1 MDVWLS
7 SLGPFEA
14 VWSSLLL
21 NLDFTAAAASG
32 LGTRLYL
39 STQRGSSG
47 GSSAEVCDRGQPNWP
62 WLRRSPAPSSGRRGR
77 RGSGRRIMPA
87 AALAA
92 PVKPKE
98 TVKNPVGSTFS
109 PESNSLVPKRDGED
123 VQVCYVMLSFWSFV
137 KRCHLSLQL
146 VFSSSSP
153 SLCNRESCQRE
164 EDTLSQL
171 FHVFH
176 FLSQAAV
183 RNEKCFSL
191 FPPPH
196 FRVEIRVLCFI
207 IINTS
212 CIHQSWFIH

>member
-1 MDVWLS
+1 MIISALELRLDRCRCVRTWN
-7 SLGPFEA
+7 P
-14 VWSSLLL
+14 LLFV
-21 NLDFTAAAASG
+21 DSKGFV
-32 LGTRLYL
+32 R
-39 STQRGSSG
+39 G

-123 VQVCYVMLSFWSFV
+123 VQVCYVMLSFCSFV

-153 SLCNRESCQRE
+153 SLCNKGSCQRE
-164 EDTLSQL
+164 ERT
-171 FHVFH
+171 H
-176 FLSQAAV
+176 FLSCSTCSTFYH
-183 RNEKCFSL
+183 RL
-191 FPPPH
+191 
-196 FRVEIRVLCFI
+196 L
-207 IINTS
+207 
-212 CIHQSWFIH
+212 